1 MNQLQ
6 IFNNPD
12 FGQVRTIEKEGNIL
26 FAASDVAKALGYSN
40 PRDAIAKHCKPSHVA
55 ICGVGVLTG
64 EKADGTPAFQTV
76 QMKFIDTGNVYRLIA
91 RSKLPEAVKFESWVF
106 DDLIPNTL
114 KNGGYLII
122 KKEDTPETLAERGQ
136 QVLQASVERL
146 AMENEQLRIENKQK
160 DELLEELTPKVEY
173 FNKALDADTLYSATQ
188 LAKSLRM
195 EAADLNRRLHKFG
208 IQYRRCGTWFL
219 YANYVHFGL
228 AEVRPTYFTKAN
240 GKSSGR
246 PTLMWTE
253 EGRKFVF
260 DLIRSGKLNN

>member
-6 IFNNPD
+6 IFKNSD
-12 FGQVRTIEKEGNIL
+12 FGQIRTIEKEGNIL
-26 FAASDVAKALGYSN
+26 FAASDVAKALGYSKA
-40 PRDAIAKHCKPSHVA
+40 RDAIVKHCKSSGA
-55 ICGVGVLTG
+55 TICGVGVLTG
-64 EKADGTPAFQTV
+64 NKADGTPVFQTV
-76 QMKFIDTGNVYRLIA
+76 QMKFINTGNVYRLIA

-114 KNGGYLII
+114 KNGGYLVI
-122 KKEDTPETLAERGQ
+122 KKGDTPETLTERSQ
-136 QVLQASVERL
+136 QVFQASVERL
-146 AMENEQLRIENKQK
+146 TKQLEKSEAENEQNKA
-160 DELLEELTPKVEY
+160 LLEEWTPKVEF

-195 EAADLNRRLHKFG
+195 EAAELNRRLHKFG

-219 YANYVHFGL
+219 YAKYVHFGL

-240 GKSSGR
+240 GKPSGR

-260 DLIRSGKLNN
+260 DLIRLGKLDN

>member
-6 IFNNPD
+6 IFKNSD
-12 FGQVRTIEKEGNIL
+12 FGQVRVVKKSNQLWFG
-26 FAASDVAKALGYSN
+26 ASDIAKALGYSN
-40 PRDAIAKHCKPSHVA
+40 PRDAIVKHCSLDGVA
-55 ICGVGVLTG
+55 TYDIIDSLGRAQ
-64 EKADGTPAFQTV
+64 K
-76 QMKFIDTGNVYRLIA
+76 MKFITEGNICRLFA
-91 RSKLPEAVKFESWVF
+91 NSKLPNAKKFESWIF
-106 DDLIPNTL
+106 DDLVPSTL
-114 KNGGYLII
+114 RNEGYLVI
-122 KKEDTPETLAERGQ
+122 KKGDTPETLAERGQ

-146 AMENEQLRIENKQK
+146 TKQLEKSEAENEQNKA
-160 DELLEELTPKVEY
+160 LLEEWTPKVEF

-195 EAADLNRRLHKFG
+195 EAAELNRRLHKFG

-246 PTLMWTE
+246 PTLLWTE

-260 DLIRSGKLNN
+260 DLIRLGKLDN

>member
-12 FGQVRTIEKEGNIL
+12 FGAIRIVEIDSKPYFIAT
-26 FAASDVAKALGYSN
+26 DVTKALGYSHT
-40 PRDAIAKHCKPSHVA
+40 PSAIRQHVDNEDVSKRH
-55 ICGVGVLTG
+55 IPDNQGFMQ
-64 EKADGTPAFQTV
+64 K
-76 QMKFIDTGNVYRLIA
+76 MILINESGLYA
-91 RSKLPEAVKFESWVF
+91 LIFGSKLSTAKTFKRWVTNEVLPE
-106 DDLIPNTL
+106 IR
-114 KNGGYLII
+114 KNGGYIVI
-122 KKEDTPETLAERGQ
+122 KRGDTPETLAERGQ
-136 QVLQASVERL
+136 QVLQASVEKL
-146 AMENEQLRIENKQK
+146 TKQLEKSEAENEQNKA
-160 DELLEELTPKVEY
+160 LLEEWTPKVEF

-195 EAADLNRRLHKFG
+195 EAAELNRRLHKFG

-260 DLIRSGKLNN
+260 DLIRLGKLDN